1 MEQTQIKLPS
11 GPLAEFCERHGIR
24 RLSLFGSALHSD
36 FRSDS
41 DVDVLVEFFP
51 EIRIGLIGIA
61 ALQRELSELIG
72 RPVDLRTPGD
82 LSRYFRAKVMR
93 EAVEQYAA

>member
-1 MEQTQIKLPS
+1 M
-11 GPLAEFCERHGIR
+11 
-24 RLSLFGSALHSD
+24 
-36 FRSDS
+36 
-41 DVDVLVEFFP
+41 EFFP

-72 RPVDLRTPGD
+72 RQVDLRTPGD

-93 EAVEQYAA
+93 EAIEQYAA

>member
-1 MEQTQIKLPS
+1 MAQTRINLPS
-11 GPLAEFCERHGIR
+11 GPIAEFCVRHGIR

-61 ALQRELSELIG
+61 AMQRELSELIAYPAFI
-72 RPVDLRTPGD
+72 RPNCKSFVCSVDEVWIG
-82 LSRYFRAKVMR
+82 S
-93 EAVEQYAA
+93 ESG

>member
-1 MEQTQIKLPS
+1 MAQTPINLPS
-11 GPLAEFCERHGIR
+11 RPIAEFCKRHGIQ
-24 RLSLFGSALHSD
+24 RLSLFGSALRSD

-72 RPVDLRTPGD
+72 RHVDLRTPGD

-93 EAVEQYAA
+93 EAIEQYAA